1 VNISKRI
8 VLSLAFVGIM
18 MAPAAATKA
27 EAQLSTPIDSAAIG
41 GVITGTVEDATFTV
55 RSFIQRGGQLFAVG
69 TLTGNLVDAEGN
81 VRRIVRGGIAIPAV
95 LNDDG
100 NQAACQILRLDLG
113 PLDLDLLGLRVQL
126 SEVNLLITA
135 EPGPGN
141 LLGNLLCAITGI
153 LDSGGP
159 LSQLVAQLNRVL
171 GAL

>member
-95 LNDDG
+95 LNDVP
-100 NQAACQILRLDLG
+100 QAACQILRLDLG